1 MSISVLVIIGVAVT
15 LLLHFAGVYT
25 KSLKIVWIAIV
36 FLWAVVVGTFTNEIK
51 PQGYKEIK
59 AMQGK
64 YEETDALIKKAGEKV
79 SFYELMQIKQ
89 SYLKNKREKE
99 DQ

>member
-1 MSISVLVIIGVAVT
+1 MSITVLIVIGLFVT

-25 KSLKIVWIAIV
+25 QSIKIVWGAII
-36 FLWAVVVGTFTNEIK
+36 FLWAVAIGTFTNEIK
-51 PQGYKEIK
+51 PQGYKEIE

-64 YEETDALIKKAGEKV
+64 YEDTDRLIKEAGKKV
-79 SFYELMQIKQ
+79 SFYELMQIKR
-89 SYLKNKREKE
+89 SFLKHKKE